1 MAKVGDIVRFLND
14 VGGGRIT
21 KIKDNI
27 AYVDDDGFETPVLI
41 RECVVVQSVDDAPKP
56 AREAVVAPKPAPEV
70 PSKSTDPEPEEEEFE
85 EVPGGDVLNVVLG
98 FEATDLKHLSSS
110 DYDAYIVNDSNYY
123 LYFNFASR
131 ADEADG
137 WTTRYAG
144 VVEPNIQLLLGTFN
158 KEEVAQ
164 FDRISLQYIA
174 FKRDKEYAQKN
185 PASVEFNVDTTKFFK
200 LHCFRE
206 NTYFENPAITFDV
219 VRNDVANKIDPLENI
234 ALLQRE
240 MQRKK
245 DADARPV
252 RRKVSKPA
260 QGKGET
266 IVVDLHIHELV
277 DNTHGLSSADML
289 NLQVDKFR
297 EVMDANLKNHG
308 QKIVFIHGK
317 GEGVLRQ
324 AITKELNYRYKKHDV
339 QDASFQEYGY
349 GATQVTI
356 R

>member
-1 MAKVGDIVRFLND
+1 MAKVGDIVRFLNS
-14 VGGGRIT
+14 VGGGRVT

-27 AYVDDDGFETPVLI
+27 AYVDDDGFETPVLM
-41 RECVVVQSVDDAPKP
+41 RECVVVQSADDAPKP
-56 AREAVVAPKPAPEV
+56 PREAVVAPKAEPAV

-98 FEATDLKHLSSS
+98 FEATDLKHIS
-110 DYDAYIVNDSNYY
+110 DTAYDAYIVNDSNYY

-131 ADEADG
+131 ADGAEG

-144 VVEPNIQLLLGTFN
+144 VVEPNIQLLLGTFSR
-158 KEEVAQ
+158 EDVAQ
-164 FDRISLQYIA
+164 FDRLSVQYIA
-174 FKRDKEYAQKN
+174 FKRDKEYAPKN
-185 PASVEFNVDTTKFFK
+185 PAGVDFNVDTTKFFK

-206 NTYFENPAITFDV
+206 NTYFENPALTFDV

-234 ALLQRE
+234 ANLQRE

-245 DADARPV
+245 SVDARPV
-252 RRKVSKPA
+252 RRKISKPA

-277 DNTHGLSSADML
+277 DNTRGLSNADML
-289 NLQVDKFR
+289 NMQIDKFR

-324 AITKELNYRYKKHDV
+324 ALTKELNYRYKKHDV

>member
-1 MAKVGDIVRFLND
+1 MAKVGDIVRFLNA

-41 RECVVVQSVDDAPKP
+41 RECVVVQSADGAPKP
-56 AREAVVAPKPAPEV
+56 EREAVVAPKPVPTV
-70 PSKSTDPEPEEEEFE
+70 PSKSSDPEPEPEEFE
-85 EVPGGDVLNVVLG
+85 EVAGGDVLNVVLG
-98 FEATDLKHLSSS
+98 FEATDLKHISNTE
-110 DYDAYIVNDSNYY
+110 YDAYIVNDSNYY
-123 LYFNFASR
+123 LYFNFSTR
-131 ADEADG
+131 ADDAEG

-144 VVEPNIQLLLGTFN
+144 IVEPNIQLLLGSFGR
-158 KEEVAQ
+158 EEVAQ
-164 FDRISLQYIA
+164 FDRVVVQYIA
-174 FKRDKEYAQKN
+174 FKRDKEYALKN
-185 PASVEFNVDTTKFFK
+185 TASVEINVDTTKFFK

-206 NTYFENPAITFDV
+206 NTYFEKPVLTFDV

-234 ALLQRE
+234 AHLQRE

-245 DADARPV
+245 SADSRPV
-252 RRKVSKPA
+252 RRKISKPS

-277 DNTHGLSSADML
+277 DNTHGLSNADML
-289 NLQVDKFR
+289 NMQVDKFR
-297 EVMDANLKNHG
+297 EVMDANLKNYG

-324 AITKELNYRYKKHDV
+324 AIAKELKYRYKKHDV

>member
-1 MAKVGDIVRFLND
+1 MAKVGDIVRFLNA

-27 AYVDDDGFETPVLI
+27 AYVDEDGFETPVLL
-41 RECVVVQSVDDAPKP
+41 RECVVVQAIDDAPKP
-56 AREAVVAPKPAPEV
+56 QREAVVAPKIEPVV
-70 PSKSTDPEPEEEEFE
+70 PSKSTDPEPEEEQFD

-98 FEATDLKHLSSS
+98 FEATDLKHISATN
-110 DYDAYIVNDSNYY
+110 YDAYLVNDSNYY
-123 LYFNFASR
+123 LYFNFATR
-131 ADEADG
+131 DDLADG

-144 VVEPNIQLLLGTFN
+144 VVEPNIQLLLGTFTRDD
-158 KEEVAQ
+158 VAK
-164 FDRISLQYIA
+164 FDRISVQCIA
-174 FKRDKEYAQKN
+174 FKRDKEYAPKN
-185 PASVEFNVDTTKFFK
+185 PASVDLNVDTTKFFK

-206 NTYFENPAITFDV
+206 NTYFENPALTFDI
-219 VRNDVANKIDPLENI
+219 VRNDVVNKVDPLDRI
-234 ALLQRE
+234 AELQSE

-245 DADARPV
+245 TVDVRPV
-252 RRKVSKPA
+252 RRKISKPA
-260 QGKGET
+260 QHPGET

-277 DNTHGLSSADML
+277 DNTHGLSNADML